1 MAQCDGRGF
10 ISLGLLEKVGETM
23 GNLDNPRDDC
33 LEESPQASLCEQ
45 MAEMQAE
52 IEGLQAVVIAQCEA
66 ISQMVPA
73 PMQPERSVEARM
85 AELEEN
91 WTSLGDYVADVLSE
105 IMGSSNP
112 ASLTTCPLP
121 SVRALA
127 EFVRDA

>member
-23 GNLDNPRDDC
+23 DNLDNPHDDC

-66 ISQMVPA
+66 LAGMIPA
-73 PMQPERSVEARM
+73 PERSVEARM

>member
-1 MAQCDGRGF
+1 MAQCDHRGF

-23 GNLDNPRDDC
+23 D
-33 LEESPQASLCEQ
+33 EEYPD
-45 MAEMQAE
+45 MAPFMPARPDVNAMRAE
-52 IEGLQAVVIAQCEA
+52 IEGLQAVIIAQCEA

-73 PMQPERSVEARM
+73 PERSVEARM
-85 AELEEN
+85 AELEDR

-105 IMGSSNP
+105 IMGTSNP
-112 ASLTTCPLP
+112 VTLTTCPLP